1 MRFRR
6 ILAATAL
13 PGSPDPAIENA
24 RTLARLTGAELHVFH
39 ARYATSGTGDEAS
52 APEVQQRLEALAS
65 DAASANTAA
74 GRPYRVISR
83 RAADVRADL
92 IVLGERSR
100 RTGLPTL
107 LGNTADRIVRTAR
120 LPCLLSHGSVPPR
133 PTRLLVAM
141 DQSRNARRAMRV
153 AANLALGIRRHE
165 SPDDEP
171 ITIHLLTISAYAT
184 AAGRHVRQAVAQLA
198 PLAEHMSSRMEPYGV
213 RVTHA
218 VRSAAL
224 PGEGILEYCSE
235 FDPDIAFMGTHGEG
249 PVIRALI
256 GSVAVEVARSLPKPI
271 LLVPPR
277 GRRVRSR

>member
-24 RTLARLTGAELHVFH
+24 RTLARLTGAEMHVFH

-52 APEVQQRLEALAS
+52 APEVQQRLEALAP
-65 DAASANTAA
+65 DAVSVNTAA

-83 RAADVRADL
+83 RATDLGADL
-92 IVLGERSR
+92 LVLGERSR

-120 LPCLLSHGSVPPR
+120 LPCLLSHGTVPPR

-165 SPDDEP
+165 APDDEP

-184 AAGRHVRQAVAQLA
+184 AAGRHTRQGFIQLA
-198 PLAEHMSSRMEPYGV
+198 PLAEHMTARMGQFGV

-218 VRSAAL
+218 MRSAAL

-249 PVIRALI
+249 PMMRALI
-256 GSVAVEVARSLPKPI
+256 GSVALEVARLLPKPI

-277 GRRVRSR
+277 MRRARTR

>member
-24 RTLARLTGAELHVFH
+24 RTLARLTGAELHAFH

-52 APEVQQRLEALAS
+52 APEVQQRLEALAP
-65 DAASANTAA
+65 DAVSAKTAA
-74 GRPYRVISR
+74 GRPYRVISK
-83 RAADVRADL
+83 RASDVRADL
-92 IVLGERSR
+92 LVLGERSR

-120 LPCLLSHGSVPPR
+120 LPCLLSHGTVPPR
-133 PTRLLVAM
+133 PSRLLVAM

-171 ITIHLLTISAYAT
+171 ILIHLLTIGAYAT
-184 AAGRHVRQAVAQLA
+184 PAGRHMRHGYHQLA
-198 PLAEHMSSRMEPYGV
+198 PLAEHMSSRMKQFGV

-218 VRSAAL
+218 IRAAAL

-235 FDPDIAFMGTHGEG
+235 FDPDIAFMGTHGDS
-249 PVIRALI
+249 PMMRALV
-256 GSVAVEVARSLPKPI
+256 GSVALEVARSLPKPI

-277 GRRVRSR
+277 GRRTRVR